1 MQTIDMHVHLL
12 NPKVKFDR
20 LFDKIALN
28 FADNMGQTPQK
39 LKRDPYGGFLEG
51 LTNSLKS
58 SRFVK
63 KVCLLPV
70 DARVD
75 ENGNEIHKDRTICSS
90 SDDVLRVYENYP
102 DLIIPFFSINPL
114 RKNSLELIDKYI
126 QKGCKGAKFLQNYWD
141 IDLNDKRF
149 LPYYKKIRDNDIPL
163 IIHTGSEYCI
173 KSFRAFESIKM
184 LKLPLLA
191 GVKVIA
197 AHMGFGNIDYKLL
210 FWKNFSKDPKYFDKE
225 YFELLKLLEKY
236 ENLYADISGF
246 LTPIRARALGHLSMQ
261 KHIHHKI
268 LFGTDY
274 PVPFIIK
281 VNTLDLSSDEK
292 NRLVKIKNPF
302 DRYVETILNYFPK
315 ESKIFSNYKKV
326 LRR

>member
-39 LKRDPYGGFLEG
+39 LKKDPYGGFLEG
-51 LTNSLKS
+51 LTGSLKS

-114 RKNSLELIDKYI
+114 RKNSLELIDRYI
-126 QKGCKGAKFLQNYWD
+126 QKGCKGAKFLQNYWGV
-141 IDLNDKRF
+141 DLNDKRF
-149 LPYYKKIRDNDIPL
+149 LPYYKKIRDSDIPL

-173 KSFRAFESIKM
+173 ESFRAFESIKM

-197 AHMGFGNIDYKLL
+197 AHMGLGNIDYKLL

-246 LTPIRARALGHLSMQ
+246 LTPIRARALGHLSTQ

-302 DRYVETILNYFPK
+302 DRYIETILNYFPK

-326 LRR
+326 LEG

>member
-126 QKGCKGAKFLQNYWD
+126 QKGCKGAKFLQNYWG

-326 LRR
+326 LRI

>member
-126 QKGCKGAKFLQNYWD
+126 QKGCKGAKFLQNYWG